1 MPKSIIFSA
10 IAEADLDEI
19 ISYIAKDDVDAAFR
33 VADQIRLRCRRL
45 SKYPES
51 GDLVKELGNRGIRR
65 LFYGNYV
72 VYFRSVDDVI
82 RILRVVHGARD
93 ISQLSFDE

>member
-19 ISYIAKDDVDAAFR
+19 ISYIAKDDVELAFR

-45 SKYPES
+45 SEYPES
-51 GDLVKELGNRGIRR
+51 GDPVQELSDRGIRR

-72 VYFRSVDDVI
+72 VYFRTVDDVV

-93 ISQLSFDE
+93 ISHLSFNE